1 MLLSRLTQLSR
12 FRACLMVALLQVVLI
27 SGRVHAE
34 NFNAVTLRALDKV
47 TARTSVISI
56 PLGETV
62 KVGSLL
68 VTPRL
73 CERRPIEEAT
83 ESAAFLQI
91 KEMKDG
97 EKETMIFSGWMFAS
111 SPGLSALEHP
121 VYDLWL
127 LDCANNS
134 PTAVDQSQGSTSR

>member
-1 MLLSRLTQLSR
+1 MAAIPLSAR
-12 FRACLMVALLQVVLI
+12 
-27 SGRVHAE
+27 AE
-34 NFNAVTLRALDKV
+34 NFNAVTIRTLDKV
-47 TARTSVISI
+47 TARTSVLTV
-56 PLGETV
+56 PLNETIRI
-62 KVGSLL
+62 GSLS

-91 KEMKDG
+91 KESKDG
-97 EKETMIFSGWMFAS
+97 DKDAMIFSGWMFAS

-127 LDCANNS
+127 IDCANKS
-134 PTAVDQSQGSTSR
+134 STAADHSEGEMAR